1 MDIPVNI
8 SLAVAHYGIKRRL
21 AMSLTRIKIM
31 AAESVEILERH
42 VNIFLA
48 QDDIELK
55 QLDYQTDGYEKPY
68 SIAILYHEKNE
79 PRIKHQNWRDKIFNK
94 R

>member
-1 MDIPVNI
+1 
-8 SLAVAHYGIKRRL
+8 
-21 AMSLTRIKIM
+21 MSLTRIKII
-31 AAESVEILERH
+31 AAESVDKLERQ

-79 PRIKHQNWRDKIFNK
+79 PLTKSQNWRDRIFNK